1 MFFGPLLVA
10 DGHGRL
16 RRAARK
22 WRQFALQRGAY
33 FGTFSDVRMIVA
45 SMALLASI
53 PAIFAQEQEGK
64 LVDRILKPNMSLV
77 NSAQNKQFCT
87 AGASVAKRAPSRS
100 FDTTSKSLAKP
111 FAGEHAF
118 SAGQFTAR
126 PFQAGNKAANISTR
140 SELTKT
146 EIVYVASAADSTR
159 VAPENGNSV
168 AATPF
173 AGSRPFL
180 GRGKSQKALSARDTP
195 LTIEQVRELL
205 NKNK

>member
-1 MFFGPLLVA
+1 
-10 DGHGRL
+10 
-16 RRAARK
+16 
-22 WRQFALQRGAY
+22 
-33 FGTFSDVRMIVA
+33 MIVA

-53 PAIFAQEQEGK
+53 PATFAQEQESK

-77 NSAQNKQFCT
+77 NSAQNKQFRT
-87 AGASVAKRAPSRS
+87 AGASVAKRAPAKN
-100 FDTTSKSLAKP
+100 FDTANKSLAKP
-111 FAGEHAF
+111 FAGERAF
-118 SAGQFTAR
+118 SAQQFAAR
-126 PFQAGNKAANISTR
+126 PFQAGDAVANISTR
-140 SELTKT
+140 SAPPKT

-159 VAPENGNSV
+159 LAPENGNSL

-173 AGSRPFL
+173 AGNRPFL